1 MLKCFRKTTLYFELR
16 GSVFYHTLAGCSTEF
31 NCTGFS
37 SVAINLAMCF
47 VYSDELIELVVAERE
62 FGRIVEQKG
71 SYFNC

>member
-16 GSVFYHTLAGCSTEF
+16 SVFYHTLAGCSTGF

-37 SVAINLAMCF
+37 VAVCLAMCF
-47 VYSDELIELVVAERE
+47 VYSGELIELLVAERE
-62 FGRIVEQKG
+62 FGRIVEQKR